1 MNPLKK
7 LAGQTVIYGLSSVV
21 GRLLN
26 YLLVP
31 LYTRY
36 FLPEEYGIVTELY
49 AYVAFLVIIL
59 TYGIETAFFRYSQ
72 KVPNKRTVYSTALIS
87 LLVTSSIFIF
97 IIFSSTIPIA
107 NWLQYPNNT
116 DYIQFFALIIGLD
129 AVSAISFAKLR
140 EQNNATRFALIRL
153 VNIFINIGLNLFFI
167 IYCPYAIEKGL
178 PSVDFVNS
186 VYSEGYGVGYIFV
199 ANLIASAV
207 TFLMLL
213 PEMIKSVWIFDK
225 SIWRQMMIYALPLLV
240 AGLAGMTN
248 ETIDRILLKKID
260 HPITIYKDYSTKLQ
274 KDIIERERHITI
286 DDKLIYDEIKQF
298 GNKFNQLSER
308 TKDYVINKS
317 KEKEMGLYG
326 AFYKLSILIIL
337 FIQTFRFAAEP
348 FFFAQEKEK
357 NSRKTYADVMKYFVI
372 ITSFIFLVVT
382 MLYDFIILFLG
393 SNYHDDRGFLTVSI
407 LLAANLLLGIYYNLS
422 IWYKL
427 SEKTKYGAYLSIFG
441 AIITLSLNFILI
453 PIIGFVG
460 SAWTT
465 LICYFCMTT
474 TSYFLGRK
482 HYRIPYPIK
491 RISLYLILVA
501 VLFFSSIYFNIGII
515 LKIIYILIFI
525 TVAFVLEKPKK
536 AVISNPKLFD

>member
-49 AYVAFLVIIL
+49 AYVAFLVVIL

-72 KVPNKRTVYSTALIS
+72 KVSNKRTVYSTALIS
-87 LLVTSSIFIF
+87 LLVSSIIF
-97 IIFSSTIPIA
+97 ILIIFCSAQPIS

-116 DYIQFFALIIGLD
+116 DYVRIFALIIGLD

-140 EQNNATRFALIRL
+140 EKNNATRFALIRL
-153 VNIFINIGLNLFFI
+153 LNIFVNIGLNLFFI

-178 PSVDFVNS
+178 SSADFVNS
-186 VYSEGYGVGYIFV
+186 IYSESYGIGYIFI
-199 ANLIASAV
+199 ANLIASIV

-225 SIWRQMMIYALPLLV
+225 SLWRKMMIYAFPLLI

-248 ETIDRILLKKID
+248 ETIDRILLKHLLPQNINV
-260 HPITIYKDYSTKLQ
+260 SA
-274 KDIIERERHITI
+274 
-286 DDKLIYDEIKQF
+286 EI
-298 GNKFNQLSER
+298 
-308 TKDYVINKS
+308 
-317 KEKEMGLYG
+317 GLYG
-326 AFYKLSILIIL
+326 AFYKLSILIVL

-357 NSRKTYADVMKYFVI
+357 NSRKVYAVVMKFFVI

-382 MLYDFIILFLG
+382 MLYDFIIIFLG
-393 SNYHDDRGFLTVSI
+393 NSYHDDRGFVTVSI
-407 LLAANLLLGIYYNLS
+407 LLAANLFLGIYYNLS
-422 IWYKL
+422 VWYKL

-441 AIITLSLNFILI
+441 ALITVSLNFLLI
-453 PIIGFVG
+453 PVLGFVG
-460 SAWTT
+460 SAWAT
-465 LICYFCMTT
+465 LTCYFCM
-474 TSYFLGRK
+474 SIASFYLGRG
-482 HYRIPYPIK
+482 HYRIPYPIQ
-491 RISLYLILVA
+491 RIFFYLCLTA
-501 VLFFSSIYFNIGII
+501 TLFFTSILFNLGII
-515 LKIIYILIFI
+515 IKLTFILLFIFI
-525 TVAFVLEKPKK
+525 VFILEKPKK
-536 AVISNPKLFD
+536 AVISSPKLFD

>member
-36 FLPEEYGIVTELY
+36 FLPEEYGIITELY
-49 AYVAFLVIIL
+49 AYVAFLVVIL
-59 TYGIETAFFRYSQ
+59 TYGIETAFFRYSH
-72 KVPNKRTVYSTALIS
+72 KVKNKKTVYSTALIS
-87 LLVTSSIFIF
+87 LLITSILFVFIM
-97 IIFSSTIPIA
+97 FSSATPIA

-116 DYIQFFALIIGLD
+116 DYVQFFALIIGLD

-167 IYCPYAIEKGL
+167 IYCPYALEKGL
-178 PSVDFVNS
+178 PSADFVNS
-186 VYSEGYGVGYIFV
+186 IYSEAYGVGYIFI
-199 ANLIASAV
+199 ANLIASSV

-225 SIWRQMMIYALPLLV
+225 SIWRKMMIYALPLLI
-240 AGLAGMTN
+240 AGLAGITN

-274 KDIIERERHITI
+274 KDIVEGERHTTI

-298 GNKFNQLSER
+298 GNKFNQLSEI

-317 KEKEMGLYG
+317 KEKELGLYG

-348 FFFAQEKEK
+348 FFFAQEKDK
-357 NSRKTYADVMKYFVI
+357 NAKKNYADVMKYFVI
-372 ITSFIFLVVT
+372 ITSVIFLGVS
-382 MLYDFIILFLG
+382 MFYDFIILFLG
-393 SNYHDDRGFLTVSI
+393 ENYHNERGFMVVSI
-407 LLAANLLLGIYYNLS
+407 LLAANLFLGIYYNLS

-441 AIITLSLNFILI
+441 AIITLCLNFILI
-453 PIIGFVG
+453 PKIGFVG
-460 SAWTT
+460 SAWAT
-465 LICYFCMTT
+465 LICYFSMMVS
-474 TSYFLGRK
+474 SYFLGKK
-482 HYRIPYPIK
+482 HYKIPYPLK
-491 RISLYLILVA
+491 RIFFYLGLVCVLY
-501 VLFFSSIYFNIGII
+501 FTSIYFDSNIINS
-515 LKIIYILIFI
+515 LYILIFI
-525 TVAFVLEKPKK
+525 SIAFYLEKPKK
-536 AVISNPKLFD
+536 AVISDPKLFD